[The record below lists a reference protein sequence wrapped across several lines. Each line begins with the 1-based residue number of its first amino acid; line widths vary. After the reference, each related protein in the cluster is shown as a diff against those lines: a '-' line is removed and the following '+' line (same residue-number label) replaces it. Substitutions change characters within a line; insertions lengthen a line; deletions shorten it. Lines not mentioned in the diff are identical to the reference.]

1 MLYLLQISSP
11 AVHLA
16 SSNHL
21 LGKAHKKE
29 VLIQLI
35 TPSPMRFIYRPI
47 RIPSDNQKHLDAY
60 IDFAYFLI
68 FAYHLPFLVQTAKS
82 ATKVTLLWK
91 MPDKYLIKCPT
102 LLFFNGRIFTITYL
116 LYRVLFICKLLL
128 GTIDC
133 INLLVNQ
140 AASKNIS
147 DFVNYLF
154 IFISFFI
161 FVQCG
166 FNMRCK
172 LRFS

>member
-47 RIPSDNQKHLDAY
+47 RIASDNQKHLDAY
-60 IDFAYFLI
+60 IDFPYFLI
-68 FAYHLPFLVQTAKS
+68 FVYHLPFLVQTAKS

-91 MPDKYLIKCPT
+91 MPDKYLMNSVRHYYFST
-102 LLFFNGRIFTITYL
+102 
-116 LYRVLFICKLLL
+116 VE
-128 GTIDC
+128 
-133 INLLVNQ
+133 
-140 AASKNIS
+140 S
-147 DFVNYLF
+147 
-154 IFISFFI
+154 
-161 FVQCG
+161 
-166 FNMRCK
+166 
-172 LRFS
+172 LR

>member
-1 MLYLLQISSP
+1 MQRSGSSSPNNSILAWNHCFVESEAEKTKISNSTHTAHPSHVVITLPLITDVQSLILTRDMLYLLQISSP

-60 IDFAYFLI
+60 IDFPYFLI

-91 MPDKYLIKCPT
+91 MPDKYWT
-102 LLFFNGRIFTITYL
+102 NSVRHY
-116 LYRVLFICKLLL
+116 Y
-128 GTIDC
+128 
-133 INLLVNQ
+133 
-140 AASKNIS
+140 
-147 DFVNYLF
+147 
-154 IFISFFI
+154 
-161 FVQCG
+161 
-166 FNMRCK
+166 
-172 LRFS
+172 FSTFESIR